1 MLRICAFDLNTMF
14 AMHGV
19 ISLFEWAENRSNSV
33 FYIKVNKESKLIWSN
48 LIAEASKE
56 LPLCI
61 QQITVQVYLM
71 VLAIR

>member
-33 FYIKVNKESKLIWSN
+33 FYIKVNKESKTIYGK
-48 LIAEASKE
+48 I
-56 LPLCI
+56 
-61 QQITVQVYLM
+61 
-71 VLAIR
+71 